1 MRHGKKVKV
10 VCFGGGTGMP
20 SLLRGLKTNPNLDVT
35 AVVSMF
41 DNGGSSGEL
50 RDKFG
55 ILPPGDILKCLLALA
70 EDDASARKIL
80 LRRISHERFPG
91 HTGGNVL
98 LMGLEK
104 VYEDYRDAV
113 RALGQILSVQGT
125 VVPVALTQG
134 VLCAEHAD
142 GFVSKGEVGVDK
154 HLFEGREIKRLF
166 LEPHVEASPDALE
179 AIRNADVL
187 CAGPGSFY
195 TSVMPNFLPRGVREG
210 VQASHAPLIFIANLL
225 AEGRGMQGY
234 AVPRVVETFERYA
247 GRKADAVVVNT
258 KVPNANVLARYA
270 AEYKY
275 PLRIG
280 IEESGGPAR
289 NANAS
294 VAGGLDPRF
303 VSEDLWLDE
312 GIARHDSER
321 LAEVVSKIIEKMVK

>member
-1 MRHGKKVKV
+1 MKQRANKKIRV

-20 SLLRGLKTNPNLDVT
+20 SLLRGLKTDSNLDIT
-35 AVVSMF
+35 AIVGMF

-80 LRRISHERFPG
+80 LRRIEHKKFPG

-113 RALGQILSVQGT
+113 RALGQILSVRGT

-154 HLFEGREIKRLF
+154 RLFEGREIKRLF
-166 LEPHVEASPDALE
+166 LEPNVEASLEALE
-179 AIRNADVL
+179 AIRTADIL

-195 TSVMPNFLPRGVREG
+195 TSVIPNFLPRGIKEVIRDSG
-210 VQASHAPLIFIANLL
+210 APIIFIANLL
-225 AEGRGMQGY
+225 TEGDGMHGY
-234 AVPRVVETFERYA
+234 TVPRVVEVFEQYLGKKVNA
-247 GRKADAVVVNT
+247 IVVNT
-258 KVPNANVLARYA
+258 KVPGKKVLDRYE
-270 AEYKY
+270 AERKR
-275 PLRIG
+275 PLRMDVERLG
-280 IEESGGPAR
+280 A
-289 NANAS
+289 
-294 VAGGLDPRF
+294 VDPRF
-303 VSEDLWLDE
+303 IPEDLWLDE
-312 GIARHDSER
+312 GIARHDSEH
-321 LAEVVSKIIEKMVK
+321 LANVVSRIIAKMVN

>member
-1 MRHGKKVKV
+1 MKEKRNKKTKV

-35 AVVSMF
+35 AIVSMF

-80 LRRISHERFPG
+80 LRRIEHKKFPG

-113 RALGQILSVQGT
+113 RALGQILSIRGA

-134 VLCAEHAD
+134 TLCARHKD
-142 GFVSKGEVGVDK
+142 GFVSKGEVNVDAG
-154 HLFEGREIKRLF
+154 LFDGREIEELF
-166 LEPHVEASPDALE
+166 LEPEVEASPEARE
-179 AIRNADVL
+179 AIRAADVL
-187 CAGPGSFY
+187 CVAPGSFY
-195 TSVMPNFLPRGVREG
+195 TSVMPNFLPKGIKEG
-210 VQASHAPLIFIANLL
+210 LQNSKAPIIFVSNLL
-225 AEGRGMQGY
+225 TEGKGMHGY
-234 AVPRVVETFERYA
+234 TVPRVVEILENYA
-247 GRKADAVVVNT
+247 GRNVDTVVANT
-258 KVPNANVLARYA
+258 KVPGQKVLDRYA
-270 AEYKY
+270 AERKH
-275 PLRIG
+275 PLLMDVEQTG
-280 IEESGGPAR
+280 T
-289 NANAS
+289 
-294 VAGGLDPRF
+294 LDPRF
-303 VSEDLWLDE
+303 VPEDLWIDE

-321 LAEVVSKIIEKMVK
+321 LAEIVSKVIERMVK